1 MGRSREY
8 EMRAPSKI
16 KINVVVRTSP
26 VRSLAR
32 LLPRGLPTPLVRLAV
47 PTRMLSEY
55 SAVCRFPLSVSH
67 AFPISVAHN
76 CTSAYRDAH
85 IHAHQLVPLFPSL
98 PLPIFLI
105 LLFPSFQSLFQITFS
120 SFFQSLPSSLSLFL
134 ISSFS
139 PSLAPP

>member
-120 SFFQSLPSSLSLFL
+120 SFF
-134 ISSFS
+134 
-139 PSLAPP
+139 